1 MEAKVILAVLV
12 LLVLLLVVRVV
23 IVTSY
28 WRTHSGKRLK
38 SHSDDQNPHPE
49 NVSCERLGLKTQ
61 EEVE

>member
-1 MEAKVILAVLV
+1 MKALVEAI
-12 LLVLLLVVRVV
+12 VLLLVVGVV

-28 WRTHSGKRLK
+28 WGTHSGRRLK

-49 NVSCERLGLKTQ
+49 NVLCERMGLKTQ

>member
-1 MEAKVILAVLV
+1 MKALVEAI
-12 LLVLLLVVRVV
+12 VLLLVVRVV

-28 WRTHSGKRLK
+28 WRTRSGRRLK

-49 NVSCERLGLKTQ
+49 NGSCERLGLKTQ